1 VCHPLSAPEQN
12 RPHQFLQSS
21 SAVFA
26 CHHWERSQFDPG
38 SREELSAGQLPA
50 LCGVSVDSE
59 WVQNVPC
66 LQHLP
71 CPYAWSSN
79 RSQSGL
85 VHIWSLQ
92 IWRAVTTLDGHGGQ
106 SVTWLQLLSQGSQLH
121 SQGRDQRLCLW
132 DLAEGRNAVV
142 DSVHLESVGFCR
154 SSVLAYGQL
163 HWTLAVPGKGTDE
176 V

>member
-1 VCHPLSAPEQN
+1 VLCHSHVLPWSPVDCILPSMAAPLLP
-12 RPHQFLQSS
+12 PPPDPQFVFRGPQ
-21 SAVFA
+21 SAVNAVHFS
-26 CHHWERSQFDPG
+26 RGSQAQ
-38 SREELSAGQLPA
+38 E
-50 LCGVSVDSE
+50 
-59 WVQNVPC
+59 
-66 LQHLP
+66 
-71 CPYAWSSN
+71 CPLLFSG
-79 RSQSGL
+79 SQSGL